1 MIFSSGDLSSF
12 TIKLERPSAG
22 RSITLAENKDG
33 DIVAKPMVR
42 GRQVR
47 AARGFTLIE
56 VLVALAIVAIGM
68 AAVLES
74 LTSSANTT
82 MYLQD
87 KTFASWVAL
96 NRIETVRLSG
106 SVPQA
111 GTSNDNVSYA
121 GQSWE
126 WQQKVTTT
134 QIPGMVQI
142 EVDVKPADST
152 AGDDKRL
159 VCQRDRASWA
169 TPLPRSTRSAAAAM
183 VPETH
188 RTVCRPASPA
198 SRRRAPVT
206 STPTQ
211 GLQ

>member
-1 MIFSSGDLSSF
+1 M
-12 TIKLERPSAG
+12 
-22 RSITLAENKDG
+22 
-33 DIVAKPMVR
+33 
-42 GRQVR
+42 R

-68 AAVLES
+68 AAVLET

-87 KTFASWVAL
+87 KTFANWVAL

-111 GTSNDNVSYA
+111 GTSDDNLTYA

-126 WQQKVTTT
+126 WQQKVTNT

-142 EVDVKPADST
+142 EVDVKPSDST
-152 AGDDKRL
+152 AGDDKGWY
-159 VCQRDRASWA
+159 ASA
-169 TPLPRSTRSAAAAM
+169 IGFMSSAIAPPTDPPTPFWSANPINSLPTTT
-183 VPETH
+183 PGQPGT
-188 RTVCRPASPA
+188 SPT
-198 SRRRAPVT
+198 T
-206 STPTQ
+206 STPIQ
-211 GLQ
+211 

>member
-1 MIFSSGDLSSF
+1 
-12 TIKLERPSAG
+12 
-22 RSITLAENKDG
+22 
-33 DIVAKPMVR
+33 
-42 GRQVR
+42 VR

-82 MYLQD
+82 MFLQD
-87 KTFASWVAL
+87 KTFAGWVAL

-106 SVPQA
+106 TVPEA
-111 GTSNDNVSYA
+111 GTSNDDISYA

-126 WQQKVTTT
+126 WQQKVTNT

-152 AGDDKRL
+152 AGDDRGWY
-159 VCQRDRASWA
+159 ASAIGFMSNAIAPPTNPPSQVWSA
-169 TPLPRSTRSAAAAM
+169 NPIDTLPTGIPGQTSTTTTTPT
-183 VPETH
+183 
-188 RTVCRPASPA
+188 
-198 SRRRAPVT
+198 T

-211 GLQ
+211 